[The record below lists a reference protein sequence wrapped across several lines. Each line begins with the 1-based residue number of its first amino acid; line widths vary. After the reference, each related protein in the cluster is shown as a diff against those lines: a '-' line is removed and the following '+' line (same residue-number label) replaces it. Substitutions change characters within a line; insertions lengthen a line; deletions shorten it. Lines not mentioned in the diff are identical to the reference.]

1 MPPFGLSNRNTKWQ
15 MHTIVQ
21 SLKQITDGQM
31 DNMPL
36 LLRPKEQKNRSLIYA
51 VASPVPS
58 PSLVPS
64 NATRPT
70 WNFGKGKQKS
80 ENKAFCSLYLFETN
94 K

>member
-58 PSLVPS
+58 PFPGAIKCNTS
-64 NATRPT
+64 NLEL
-70 WNFGKGKQKS
+70 WKGKTKVGKQGV
-80 ENKAFCSLYLFETN
+80 CSLYLFETN